1 MNRRIELSGRR
12 LAAVAL
18 LLLLTGL
25 TGVAVAESWNLDRTA
40 WSRPRSGEVVRS
52 MPPVAEAVREWQ
64 SREEADLAL
73 IYPGG
78 EEGELWAAELR
89 DWLIALGVEAEAV
102 RLQPG
107 APDGDTLVLRV
118 R

>member
-1 MNRRIELSGRR
+1 MNRRIEQSGRR
-12 LAAVAL
+12 LAAAGL

-25 TGVAVAESWNLDRTA
+25 TGVAMAESWNLDRTA

-64 SREEADLAL
+64 SREAADLAL

>member
-1 MNRRIELSGRR
+1 MKKRIEGNGRR
-12 LAAVAL
+12 LAAAGL

-25 TGVAVAESWNLDRTA
+25 TGVAMAESWNLDRTA

-64 SREEADLAL
+64 SRDDANLAL

-107 APDGDTLVLRV
+107 APDGDTLVLRI